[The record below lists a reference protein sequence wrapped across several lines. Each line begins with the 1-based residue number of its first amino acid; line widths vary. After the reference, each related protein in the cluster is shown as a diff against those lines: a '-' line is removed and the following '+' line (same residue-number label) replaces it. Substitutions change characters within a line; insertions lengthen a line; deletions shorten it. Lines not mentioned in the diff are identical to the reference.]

1 MEKLIG
7 RMGEKAILQ
16 ETFASSG
23 VELVAIYGRRRVGKT
38 FLVHSVFE
46 KNIVFE
52 FSGSHGASAKIQ
64 LQNFAREMEKVTG
77 ITLPLA
83 VPADWAEALM
93 QLQTWLSKE
102 LTATRKVVFF
112 DELPWLDSPRS
123 NFLSAFSY
131 FWNSWAVKQS
141 HLLIII
147 CGSAASWMIKNVVN
161 NKGGLHNRIT
171 QTIRLLPFTLQETE
185 TYLHN
190 RHVQLDRYQVL
201 QIYMAMGGIP
211 HYLKN
216 IKPGESAAQGIDRTC
231 FTKDGILRDE
241 FGKLYISLFDHADS
255 HMEVIRVLARKGKG
269 LTRNEII
276 GTCKLA
282 NGGTT
287 TTMFKELVESGFIST
302 YIPFGKKTKD
312 TIFKLTDE
320 YSLFYLKYVEG
331 SKPGSDTWLHLAS
344 SPSWKSWSG
353 IAFEC
358 ICLKHT
364 KQIKKHLGIA
374 GVRTTE
380 SVWRFVQEK
389 VPGAQIDLLI
399 DRSDHTINVFEMKYS
414 EGEFVINNTYA
425 AELKRKKE
433 VFKRETKTKKT
444 VFVTMLT
451 TFGVQLNQYFHGY
464 ADNQL
469 MMDALFD

>member
-1 MEKLIG
+1 
-7 RMGEKAILQ
+7 
-16 ETFASSG
+16 
-23 VELVAIYGRRRVGKT
+23 
-38 FLVHSVFE
+38 
-46 KNIVFE
+46 
-52 FSGSHGASAKIQ
+52 
-64 LQNFAREMEKVTG
+64 
-77 ITLPLA
+77 
-83 VPADWAEALM
+83 
-93 QLQTWLSKE
+93 
-102 LTATRKVVFF
+102 
-112 DELPWLDSPRS
+112 
-123 NFLSAFSY
+123 
-131 FWNSWAVKQS
+131 
-141 HLLIII
+141 
-147 CGSAASWMIKNVVN
+147 
-161 NKGGLHNRIT
+161 
-171 QTIRLLPFTLQETE
+171 
-185 TYLHN
+185 
-190 RHVQLDRYQVL
+190 
-201 QIYMAMGGIP
+201 
-211 HYLKN
+211 
-216 IKPGESAAQGIDRTC
+216 
-231 FTKDGILRDE
+231 
-241 FGKLYISLFDHADS
+241 
-255 HMEVIRVLARKGKG
+255 IRVYIDVYSFRQK
-269 LTRNEII
+269 NERH
-276 GTCKLA
+276 
-282 NGGTT
+282 
-287 TTMFKELVESGFIST
+287 
-302 YIPFGKKTKD
+302 
-312 TIFKLTDE
+312 IFKLTDE